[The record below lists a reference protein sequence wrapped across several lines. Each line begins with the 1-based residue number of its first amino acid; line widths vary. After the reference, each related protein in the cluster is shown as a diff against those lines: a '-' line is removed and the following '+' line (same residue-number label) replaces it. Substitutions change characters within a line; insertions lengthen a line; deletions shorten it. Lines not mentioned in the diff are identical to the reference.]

1 MKKTNRI
8 KTTLWTA
15 CMLTAVSYSAQTIS
29 YNFENWTGNEPNGWS
44 TNNATP
50 GSTQTTF
57 KQVVNP
63 AQGTAS
69 VKLVTAACPSCPVF
83 ASNPLAGVVILG
95 PTGEGIPFTQRPL
108 SIDFKYK
115 SNPLSGDMSG
125 FFVELTKWNT
135 ATQQTD
141 IIGEAWF
148 ISQINVST
156 WTSVNLPIS
165 YSSGNIPDTLYI
177 SAFSSLG
184 NSNFPVPTIPNPV
197 SGSEFYIDAIT
208 INLPSCAG
216 LSVSASGTNE
226 TAPLAANGT
235 ASVTASGGT
244 TPYSYLWSN
253 GATSASINNLSNG
266 VYNVTVTDANGCSK
280 VTSYNV
286 LAGGCNGLSV
296 VATGTNA
303 TSFTSN
309 NGMATATATGGT
321 PPYTYLWNNGATTA
335 SISNLD
341 VGAYIVSVTDN
352 TSNCTQFAYVTVYAG
367 SNPVGVREVTNDNSS
382 TTIYPNPGSGM
393 FNVTSE
399 KKFDKIQVINFL
411 GKSVYDSEV
420 ESNHAAIDLQL
431 QPQGIYFVNLIDAGK
446 IISTK
451 KLVVVN

>member
-1 MKKTNRI
+1 
-8 KTTLWTA
+8 
-15 CMLTAVSYSAQTIS
+15 
-29 YNFENWTGNEPNGWS
+29 
-44 TNNATP
+44 
-50 GSTQTTF
+50 
-57 KQVVNP
+57 
-63 AQGTAS
+63 
-69 VKLVTAACPSCPVF
+69 
-83 ASNPLAGVVILG
+83 
-95 PTGEGIPFTQRPL
+95 
-108 SIDFKYK
+108 
-115 SNPLSGDMSG
+115 MSG

-235 ASVTASGGT
+235 ASVTASGGA

-253 GATSASINNLSNG
+253 GATSASISNLSNG

-341 VGAYIVSVTDN
+341 VGAYIVSVTD
-352 TSNCTQFAYVTVYAG
+352 
-367 SNPVGVREVTNDNSS
+367 
-382 TTIYPNPGSGM
+382 
-393 FNVTSE
+393 
-399 KKFDKIQVINFL
+399 
-411 GKSVYDSEV
+411 
-420 ESNHAAIDLQL
+420 
-431 QPQGIYFVNLIDAGK
+431 
-446 IISTK
+446 
-451 KLVVVN
+451 